1 MGKNYPCIEVYL
13 KKITHN
19 AKRIVEMCNKAGIHV
34 VGVTKVFC
42 AEKPIV
48 ESEIRGG
55 IELVGD
61 SRLENLIKI
70 KDLKCRKMLLRIP
83 MERNSAKVVKYSDI
97 SLNSEFCTIKALS
110 KAAKKIN
117 RIHAVILMIDVG
129 DLREGIL
136 EKDVLDTVKE
146 IIKLP
151 NIKLCG
157 IGTNLT
163 CYGGVIPDENNLGK
177 LVKIKEMLK
186 EQLNLEL
193 PIISGGNSSSIHLVI
208 NGKMPKGINQ
218 LRIGEAIVLGRETAF
233 GEDIEDCYKDCF
245 VLKGEIVEIKEKPSI
260 PVGNIGMDAF
270 GEIPHFEDKGIRKRA
285 IVAMGRQ
292 DIKIDGTF
300 PIDKYITVLGGS
312 SDHLILDVTDS
323 KENYDVGDVLEFN
336 VDYGCLLQ
344 AMTSP
349 YIKKYYMINPQ

>member
-1 MGKNYPCIEVYL
+1 MGKNYPCIEINL
-13 KKITHN
+13 NKITHN
-19 AKRIVEMCNKAGIHV
+19 AKKIVNICSEIGIHV

-42 AEKPIV
+42 AERPIV
-48 ESEIRGG
+48 ESEIKGG
-55 IELVGD
+55 VELVGD
-61 SRLENLIKI
+61 SRLENLIKM

-97 SLNSEFCTIKALS
+97 SLNSEFRTIKALS
-110 KAAKKIN
+110 RAAKKIN
-117 RIHAVILMIDVG
+117 KIHAVILMVDVG
-129 DLREGIL
+129 DLREGVL
-136 EKDVLDTVKE
+136 EKDVLNTVKE
-146 IIKLP
+146 IITLP

-163 CYGGVIPDENNLGK
+163 CYGGVIPDENNLGR
-177 LVKIKEMLK
+177 LVKIKDMLK
-186 EQLNLEL
+186 EQLNLNL
-193 PIISGGNSSSIHLVI
+193 PIISGGNSSSIYLAL
-208 NGKMPKGINQ
+208 NKKMPEGINQ

-233 GEDIEDCYKDCF
+233 GEHIEGCYSDCF
-245 VLKGEIVEIKEKPSI
+245 ILKGEIVEIKEKPSI

-270 GEIPHFEDKGIRKRA
+270 GHVPHFDDKGIRKRA

-292 DIKIDGTF
+292 DISVEGTF
-300 PIDKYITVLGGS
+300 PIDKDITVLGGS

-323 KENYDVGDVLEFN
+323 KNSYNVGDVLEFN

-349 YIKKYYMINPQ
+349 YIKKYYIE